1 MTGGRGTT
9 GLIVGAGIL
18 SAFQVGKAPLA
29 LEAVRADLGL
39 SLAAAGWL
47 LSAFAIVGAVAGM
60 AIGLAAGRA
69 GMRRLAVG
77 GLLLQ
82 ALGSAIGAGA
92 GGAPLLLASRAIE
105 GLGFLAVVVAA
116 PALLAAITPAPR
128 AGRVF
133 ALWSTFMPVGMTI
146 ILAAAPLL
154 PVLGWRGLWL
164 GNAAL
169 LAGCAL
175 LVALRT
181 KGLSLPLPPKGMGA
195 DARETLGRRGPWL
208 LAGLFA
214 AFCMAFFAAFGFL
227 PTILGERLAVAPAAA
242 SLLTALAI
250 LASAGGNLFCGRLIA
265 RGWSHRGLLVIGFA
279 AMAVCGL
286 GIFTPSMPGAGAYVS
301 CLMFSAISGLIPVVL
316 FDAAPHYA
324 PRPDRA
330 AATMGLLMHG
340 NNLGLLVG
348 PAAAG
353 LLAGSLG
360 WPSLA
365 ALVAVVALA
374 GITLAAMLPPR
385 RAELSGGAKPSAAP
399 S

>member
-9 GLIVGAGIL
+9 GLIVGAGIV

-29 LEAVRADLGL
+29 LDAVRADLEL
-39 SLAAAGWL
+39 SLAVAGWL

-77 GLLLQ
+77 G
-82 ALGSAIGAGA
+82 GGGA
-92 GGAPLLLASRAIE
+92 GGAPLLLASRAVE
-105 GLGFLAVVVAA
+105 GLGFLAVIVAA

-128 AGRVF
+128 AGPVF

-146 ILAAAPLL
+146 ILVAAPLL

-164 GNAAL
+164 ANAAL
-169 LAGCAL
+169 LAGYAL
-175 LVALRT
+175 VVALRT
-181 KGLSLPLPPKGMGA
+181 KGLSLPPPAEHIGE
-195 DARETLGRRGPWL
+195 DARDTLSRRGPWL
-208 LAGLFA
+208 LAGLFTV
-214 AFCMAFFAAFGFL
+214 FCTAFFAAFGFL
-227 PTILGERLAVAPAAA
+227 PTILGERLAVSPPAA

-265 RGWSHRGLLVIGFA
+265 RGWSGRGLLVIGFA
-279 AMAVCGL
+279 AMAVCGI
-286 GIFTPSMPGAGAYVS
+286 GIFTPSMPAAGAYVS

-316 FDAAPHYA
+316 FDAAPHHA

-330 AATMGLLMHG
+330 AASMGLLMQG

-374 GITLAAMLPPR
+374 GIALAAMLPPR
-385 RAELSGGAKPSAAP
+385 RADVSAAAKPSAAP

>member
-29 LEAVRADLGL
+29 LDAVRADLDL
-39 SLAAAGWL
+39 SLAVAGWL
-47 LSAFAIVGAVAGM
+47 LSAF
-60 AIGLAAGRA
+60 
-69 GMRRLAVG
+69 
-77 GLLLQ
+77 
-82 ALGSAIGAGA
+82 AIGAGA
-92 GGAPLLLASRAIE
+92 GGAPLLLASRAVE
-105 GLGFLAVVVAA
+105 GLGFLAVIVAA

-146 ILAAAPLL
+146 ILVAAPLL

-164 GNAAL
+164 ANAAL
-169 LAGCAL
+169 LAGYAL
-175 LVALRT
+175 VVALRT
-181 KGLSLPLPPKGMGA
+181 KGLSLPPPAEHIGE
-195 DARETLGRRGPWL
+195 DARDTLSRRGPWL

-214 AFCMAFFAAFGFL
+214 VFCTAFFAAFGFL
-227 PTILGERLAVAPAAA
+227 PTILGERPAVSPPAA

-265 RGWSHRGLLVIGFA
+265 RGWSGRGLLVIGFA
-279 AMAVCGL
+279 AMAVCGI
-286 GIFTPSMPGAGAYVS
+286 GIFTPSMPAAGAYVS

-316 FDAAPHYA
+316 FDAAPHHA

-330 AATMGLLMHG
+330 AASMGLLMQG

-374 GITLAAMLPPR
+374 GIALAAMLPPR
-385 RAELSGGAKPSAAP
+385 RADVSAAAKPSAAP

>member
-9 GLIVGAGIL
+9 GLIVGAGIV

-29 LEAVRADLGL
+29 LDAVRADLDL
-39 SLAAAGWL
+39 SLAVAGWL
-47 LSAFAIVGAVAGM
+47 LSAF
-60 AIGLAAGRA
+60 
-69 GMRRLAVG
+69 
-77 GLLLQ
+77 
-82 ALGSAIGAGA
+82 AIGAGA
-92 GGAPLLLASRAIE
+92 GGAPLLLASRAVE
-105 GLGFLAVVVAA
+105 GLGFLAVIVAA

-146 ILAAAPLL
+146 ILVAAPLL

-164 GNAAL
+164 ANAAL
-169 LAGCAL
+169 LAGYAL
-175 LVALRT
+175 VVALRT
-181 KGLSLPLPPKGMGA
+181 KGLSLPPPAEPIGE
-195 DARETLGRRGPWL
+195 DARDTLSRRGPWL
-208 LAGLFA
+208 LAGLFTV
-214 AFCMAFFAAFGFL
+214 FCTAFFAAFGFL
-227 PTILGERLAVAPAAA
+227 PTILGERLAVSPPAA

-265 RGWSHRGLLVIGFA
+265 RGWSGRGLLVIGFA
-279 AMAVCGL
+279 AMAVCGI
-286 GIFTPSMPGAGAYVS
+286 GIFTPSMPAAGAYVS

-316 FDAAPHYA
+316 FDAAPHHA

-330 AATMGLLMHG
+330 AASMGLLMQG

-374 GITLAAMLPPR
+374 GIALAAMLPPR
-385 RAELSGGAKPSAAP
+385 RADVSAAAKPSAAP

>member
-9 GLIVGAGIL
+9 GLIVGAGIV

-29 LEAVRADLGL
+29 LDAVRADLEL
-39 SLAAAGWL
+39 SLAVAGWL

-82 ALGSAIGAGA
+82 ALGSAIGGGA
-92 GGAPLLLASRAIE
+92 GGAPLLLASRAVE
-105 GLGFLAVVVAA
+105 GLGFLAVIVAA

-146 ILAAAPLL
+146 ILVAAPLL

-164 GNAAL
+164 ANAAL
-169 LAGCAL
+169 LAGYAL
-175 LVALRT
+175 VVALRT
-181 KGLSLPLPPKGMGA
+181 KGLSLPPPAEHIGE
-195 DARETLGRRGPWL
+195 DARDTLSRRGPWL
-208 LAGLFA
+208 LAGLFTV
-214 AFCMAFFAAFGFL
+214 FCTAFFAAFGFL
-227 PTILGERLAVAPAAA
+227 PTILGERLAVSPPAA

-265 RGWSHRGLLVIGFA
+265 RGWSGRGLLGI
-279 AMAVCGL
+279 
-286 GIFTPSMPGAGAYVS
+286 GIFTPSMPAAGAYVS

-316 FDAAPHYA
+316 FDAAPHHA

-330 AATMGLLMHG
+330 AASMGLLMQG

-374 GITLAAMLPPR
+374 GIALAAMLPPR
-385 RAELSGGAKPSAAP
+385 RADVSAAAKPSAAP

>member
-29 LEAVRADLGL
+29 LDAVRADLEL
-39 SLAAAGWL
+39 SLAVAGWL

-77 GLLLQ
+77 G
-82 ALGSAIGAGA
+82 GGGA
-92 GGAPLLLASRAIE
+92 GGAPLLLASRAVE
-105 GLGFLAVVVAA
+105 GLGFLAVIVAA

-128 AGRVF
+128 AGPVF

-146 ILAAAPLL
+146 ILVAAPLL

-164 GNAAL
+164 ANAAL
-169 LAGCAL
+169 LAGYAL
-175 LVALRT
+175 VVALRT
-181 KGLSLPLPPKGMGA
+181 KGLSLPPPAEHIGE
-195 DARETLGRRGPWL
+195 DARDTLSRRGPWL
-208 LAGLFA
+208 LAGLFTV
-214 AFCMAFFAAFGFL
+214 FCTAFFAAFGFL
-227 PTILGERLAVAPAAA
+227 PTILGERLAVSPPAA

-265 RGWSHRGLLVIGFA
+265 RGWSGRGLLVIGFA
-279 AMAVCGL
+279 AMAVCGI
-286 GIFTPSMPGAGAYVS
+286 GIFTPSMPAAGAYVS

-316 FDAAPHYA
+316 FDAAPHHA

-330 AATMGLLMHG
+330 AASMGLLMQG

-374 GITLAAMLPPR
+374 GIALAAMLPPR
-385 RAELSGGAKPSAAP
+385 RADVSAAAKPSAAP